1 LGLEER
7 LLSACSPSWTVAEL
21 AEDSGVLERGLDEDG
36 DDGGEEGLEAQSS
49 MVMWEDMVT
58 SQRC

>member
-7 LLSACSPSWTVAEL
+7 LLSAWSPSWAVAEL
-21 AEDSGVLERGLDEDG
+21 AEDSGVRERGLDEDG
-36 DDGGEEGLEAQSS
+36 DAGGEERSEEQSS

>member
-1 LGLEER
+1 
-7 LLSACSPSWTVAEL
+7 VAEL